1 MKKAR
6 NQIKIGREPLS
17 HYVIRSENLSELAVC
32 FFCNMQYRF
41 IDL

>member
-1 MKKAR
+1 MKKTR

-17 HYVIRSENLSELAVC
+17 HFGNLSELAVC

>member
-6 NQIKIGREPLS
+6 IKSKLKRTVVSLCYPFG
-17 HYVIRSENLSELAVC
+17 NLSELAVY